1 MVFFLTRQ
9 DLAEDS
15 KDRPAS
21 GVFFFLGFCDN
32 IKGMNTLTIPKSL
45 IQNDDL
51 IVLPRKMYESLLRGQ
66 NNNQIT
72 IKRDASFKIKKGQEK
87 FYDELDKDL
96 TEAIREH
103 RAGKG
108 IGHFKTVAALRKA
121 LEK

>member
-1 MVFFLTRQ
+1 
-9 DLAEDS
+9 
-15 KDRPAS
+15 
-21 GVFFFLGFCDN
+21 
-32 IKGMNTLTIPKSL
+32 MNTLTIPKNL

-72 IKRDASFKIKKGQEK
+72 IKRDASFKIKKGQER

-103 RAGKG
+103 RAGKSTG
-108 IGHFKTVAALRKA
+108 PFKTVATLRKS